1 MMYQEKLI
9 ISGNRV
15 ELYKYEAPV
24 KSGVKR
30 KKKRI
35 VKRRTKEQVIEQ
47 VKKSEESNFEAEVMR
62 LSSLRRTRARITR
75 LVNSNQ
81 DLQTFITLTFK
92 ENITD
97 LREANKIFKKFILR
111 LKYSHK
117 NLKYLAVPE
126 FQQRGAVHYHVLVNI
141 EYLDNSKLAE
151 IWQQGFVMINKVKHI
166 NNLGLYVSKYIC
178 KNLFDVRYFGMR
190 KILCSKNLEQ
200 PMILT
205 ALKDIIVFFN
215 PANLKLLFER
225 KYLSD
230 WLGKINYS
238 LFSLTG

>member
-9 ISGNRV
+9 ISGNRI

-35 VKRRTKEQVIEQ
+35 VKRRTQEQVIEQ
-47 VKKSEESNFEAEVMR
+47 VKKSEESNFEMEVMR
-62 LSSLRRTRARITR
+62 YSSLRRTRARITR
-75 LVNSNQ
+75 LINSNE

-126 FQQRGAVHYHVLVNI
+126 FQQRGAFHYHVLVNI
-141 EYLDNSKLAE
+141 EYLDNSKLAD

-178 KNLFDVRYFGMR
+178 KKFV
-190 KILCSKNLEQ
+190 
-200 PMILT
+200 
-205 ALKDIIVFFN
+205 
-215 PANLKLLFER
+215 
-225 KYLSD
+225 
-230 WLGKINYS
+230 
-238 LFSLTG
+238 